1 MEHILQPADLRTLGR
16 PIGKV
21 AEEKLKAFITEA
33 EQLHIKPILGDE
45 LFLKLLDD
53 REQESKDIVTLL
65 NGGTYTDKRDKLH
78 SFMGLK
84 VALSYFVYAQNLMSG
99 DIESTRF
106 GSVMKNGDYS
116 THISSKERSDAYNNA
131 VDVAKAYLQE
141 CVSFCKEIGLIK
153 AAGRTKYNVGGIT
166 IRKIGR

>member
-53 REQESKDIVTLL
+53 REQENNDIVTLL

-131 VDVAKAYLQE
+131 VDVAKAYLHE